1 MAEVYSFNEG
11 SGWVWTGNSTTSA
24 LFTYVV
30 DAAVQFTKRRN
41 SARAPYSNQYTY
53 VPIDN
58 MARVTV
64 NQMKSQI
71 TARALFLNGAD
82 GDIHVKT
89 KSVQPGQNV
98 SAGWLL
104 WSGTFLSTRDNSV
117 AGGIDTISHDAIFQT
132 ASAY

>member
-1 MAEVYSFNEG
+1 MSEAYSFNEG
-11 SGWVWTGNSTTSA
+11 SAWVWTGNSTTSA
-24 LFTYVV
+24 LFTYAV
-30 DAAVQFTKRRN
+30 DVSVTFSKRRS
-41 SARAPYSNQYTY
+41 SARAPYANQYTF
-53 VPIDN
+53 VPIDS
-58 MARVTV
+58 MARATI
-64 NQMKSQI
+64 NQMKSQL

-104 WSGTFLSTRDNSV
+104 WSGSFLSTREASV
-117 AGGIDTISHDAIFQT
+117 VGAVDTVSHDAVFQT